1 MKRKHFIPA
10 NHLGLLPAIKMVL
23 LVLFLTGN
31 APLAI
36 GQKAPYP
43 LKALDARRIA
53 EIKNML
59 SEKPEGFGDPITK
72 RETWDKLLKSGK
84 YERFLR
90 GMKNYVFPPFSKK
103 DYFSLSNGTETSSG
117 VGLSMMR
124 KRAEGLSKV
133 TWAEC
138 LENKGRYTAQVEAGL
153 LDIINQKS
161 WVSPRSDHGFKNY
174 NGVAYSVELTS
185 SLYAH
190 TIAQT
195 LYMMGD
201 KISPRLRKQAI
212 DALYLRIFNPILEK
226 ISTQN
231 KENNFLTETN
241 NWNHVCL
248 AGLVGAALAI
258 IDNKDERATFVAIGE
273 YYSKNGLSGF
283 GEDGYCGEGIIYYNY
298 GFGHYAML
306 RESIWQATAGKVD
319 LFSDP
324 KVQKIARYVPNLE
337 IINNVYPAF
346 SDCREG
352 ATPDTELMSYLSRSF
367 KLGLVRYDTLSV
379 SGKTSDNRRTLM
391 MAFPNSSSSLSPG
404 KTDQKEASSLRSF
417 FDHTGVLVCRP
428 AAGSSSNMG
437 VVLKGGNNDESH
449 NHNDIGSYTV
459 VQGNQTMAGDPGV
472 IPYAANIFNP
482 KYRYTYKT
490 ISSFGHPVPL
500 VADSTQRPGADA
512 RSKTIHSNFTPEKDE
527 VTLDISSAYY
537 VPGLKKL
544 ERRMVYDRR
553 NKGTVTFTDLFEYTQ
568 PGNFETAI
576 STRAVWKQVSDN
588 TLLLT
593 RGNEKMLVTFSSPG
607 NQLLL
612 KSENISE
619 GGTPYTRIGIT
630 VSKPV
635 TTGEIIITYKPQN

>member
-1 MKRKHFIPA
+1 MKRKHFIQV
-10 NHLGLLPAIKMVL
+10 NQLRLLPAIKMVL
-23 LVLFLTGN
+23 IALFLIGN
-31 APLAI
+31 VPLAI
-36 GQKAPYP
+36 SQNAPYP
-43 LKALDARRIA
+43 LKPLDAKRIA

-59 SEKPEGFGDPITK
+59 SEQPKGFGDPISK

-90 GMKNYVFPPFSKK
+90 GMKNYAFPPFSKK

-117 VGLSMMR
+117 AGLTMMR

-138 LENKGRYTAQVEAGL
+138 LENKDRYTAQVEAGL
-153 LDIINQKS
+153 RDIINQKS

-201 KISPRLRKQAI
+201 KISSKLRTEAI
-212 DALYLRIFNPILEK
+212 NALYLKIFNPVLEK
-226 ISTQN
+226 IRAQN
-231 KENNFLTETN
+231 KENSFLTETN

-248 AGLVGAALAI
+248 AGLVGAALAT

-306 RESIWQATAGKVD
+306 RESIWQATGGKVD

-352 ATPDTELMSYLSRSF
+352 ATPDTELMSYLSRSL
-367 KLGLVRYDTLSV
+367 KLGLIRYDTLSIT
-379 SGKTSDNRRTLM
+379 GKTSDNRRTLM
-391 MAFPNSSSSLSPG
+391 MAFPNSSTSLKPG
-404 KTDQKEASSLRSF
+404 KTDRKDASSLRFF

-437 VVLKGGNNDESH
+437 VVLKGGNNNESH

-472 IPYAANIFNP
+472 IPYTANIFDP

-500 VADSTQRPGADA
+500 IADSTQRPGAQA
-512 RSKTIHSNFTPEKDE
+512 RSKTTHSNFTPEKDE
-527 VTLDISSAYY
+527 VTLDISSAYN

-544 ERRMVYDRR
+544 ERTMVYNRQ
-553 NKGTVTFTDLFEYTQ
+553 GSGSVTFEDVFEYTEAKK
-568 PGNFETAI
+568 FETAVV
-576 STRAVWKQVSDN
+576 TRSVWKQVSDS

-593 RGNEKMLVTFSSPG
+593 RNDQKMLVTFSSPG
-607 NQLLL
+607 NKLSLR
-612 KSENISE
+612 SEEITE
-619 GGTPYTRIGIT
+619 GGPVYARIGIFID
-630 VSKPV
+630 KPV
-635 TTGEIIITYKPQN
+635 VAGRMIITYKPQN